1 MNKPLATVDS
11 LRKNTMRIHLPA
23 NLGKF
28 FAPNRVAVIGAS
40 SKNGNQGGR
49 IMKSLEAQGFPGEI
63 IAVHPE
69 GGAVYGHNT
78 VRSVTDLPMGMELA
92 IAAVPATNVP
102 SLVEPL
108 SERGIRHLIV
118 ISGGFSETNEKGTEL
133 QEKLQLA
140 GKQFGVRI
148 IGPNAMGV
156 FSGPDHF
163 NSFFTTPG
171 ELALPQPG
179 PIAIASQ
186 SGAFMLLLLDRLS
199 GLGIGVNQAV
209 NFGNRVDVGEND
221 LLELWEDDPK
231 IKVIGLYLES
241 VQNGKRFIEIARKV
255 GLKKPVVIWKG
266 GHFSR
271 GTDAARAHSASLAG
285 SYDVF
290 QAACAKS
297 GLIEVNGFEEFSNT
311 LMALASQPPALGN
324 RALVVSNGGGM
335 GVFLTDLCECN
346 GLVVPETPQ
355 ILQTDLLSRL
365 PAYFSYRN
373 PIDLTGSG
381 TNEQCVHVVE
391 CLLKSREYDGLL
403 MVLLAGTAGITSDI
417 VSLMHDRLPADLP
430 KVVAAY
436 GTMASQFRKSF
447 SKAEI
452 PVFDSAEAATQAFNI
467 LVKAGKMMRQHAFPV
482 FEGEPMYHPDPVKG
496 WSGWPKN
503 SPDEMEFKHLL
514 KVCGVLVPVNQHLK
528 TTMDLDRAIDRL
540 GFPMTLKVA
549 GNEIKHKTE
558 LKGLRLHITTKN
570 DLLREWEVMS
580 HQWPGKIWAE
590 EEMHP
595 GLDLMIGAHKDTQ
608 FGSILVFGSGGQHVE
623 LIKDIQRMILPA
635 ENEELYQMIFNTKAG
650 TILRGVRGQGP
661 LDLKRLMDFIKLVA
675 DWIMEEPR
683 IESLDFNPVR
693 LYDHGLVA
701 LDAKV
706 TLYSKNEG

>member
-1 MNKPLATVDS
+1 
-11 LRKNTMRIHLPA
+11 
-23 NLGKF
+23 
-28 FAPNRVAVIGAS
+28 
-40 SKNGNQGGR
+40 
-49 IMKSLEAQGFPGEI
+49 
-63 IAVHPE
+63 
-69 GGAVYGHNT
+69 
-78 VRSVTDLPMGMELA
+78 
-92 IAAVPATNVP
+92 
-102 SLVEPL
+102 
-108 SERGIRHLIV
+108 
-118 ISGGFSETNEKGTEL
+118 
-133 QEKLQLA
+133 
-140 GKQFGVRI
+140 
-148 IGPNAMGV
+148 
-156 FSGPDHF
+156 
-163 NSFFTTPG
+163 
-171 ELALPQPG
+171 
-179 PIAIASQ
+179 
-186 SGAFMLLLLDRLS
+186 
-199 GLGIGVNQAV
+199 
-209 NFGNRVDVGEND
+209 
-221 LLELWEDDPK
+221 
-231 IKVIGLYLES
+231 
-241 VQNGKRFIEIARKV
+241 
-255 GLKKPVVIWKG
+255 
-266 GHFSR
+266 
-271 GTDAARAHSASLAG
+271 
-285 SYDVF
+285 
-290 QAACAKS
+290 
-297 GLIEVNGFEEFSNT
+297 
-311 LMALASQPPALGN
+311 
-324 RALVVSNGGGM
+324 
-335 GVFLTDLCECN
+335 
-346 GLVVPETPQ
+346 
-355 ILQTDLLSRL
+355 
-365 PAYFSYRN
+365 
-373 PIDLTGSG
+373 
-381 TNEQCVHVVE
+381 
-391 CLLKSREYDGLL
+391 
-403 MVLLAGTAGITSDI
+403 
-417 VSLMHDRLPADLP
+417 
-430 KVVAAY
+430 
-436 GTMASQFRKSF
+436 MASQFRKSF